1 MKKIIAIAA
10 AAMLGLSDAAENK
23 PILNIPT
30 KTFLE
35 DTGFNNN
42 AINQLGWSDCSK
54 KDVCSSNN
62 DCELYERCEE
72 DEEGE
77 YHCYDEECFD
87 D

>member
-23 PILNIPT
+23 PILNLPT

-35 DTGFNNN
+35 DTAINNN
-42 AINQLGWSDCSK
+42 VNSQLLWSDCSK
-54 KDVCSSNN
+54 KDVCSSIN
-62 DCELYERCEE
+62 DCQLNEVCQE
-72 DEEGE
+72 DSEGE
-77 YHCYDEECFD
+77 YHCYDEDCFD